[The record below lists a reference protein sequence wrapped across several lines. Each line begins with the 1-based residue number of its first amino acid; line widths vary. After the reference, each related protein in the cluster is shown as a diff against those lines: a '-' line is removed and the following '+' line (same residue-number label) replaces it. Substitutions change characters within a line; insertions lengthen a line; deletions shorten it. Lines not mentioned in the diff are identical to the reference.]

1 MNLKWT
7 EEQKKRLAQFYP
19 VTESWEELQRLF
31 PFSTKRGIQAAA
43 LRLGL
48 IKPRISNSSC
58 SHREDLFNIWTEES
72 TYLLGYLEADGT
84 FQFGSRSIRVTFA
97 ASQKDRK
104 YLEKL
109 KKLVSF
115 TGKTTSKDHNIQGK
129 TYRTYSFTV
138 TSRKWDRQLCYLLRW
153 NQIPP
158 IPVELIHHYIRGYF
172 DGDGSIFWSKQACN
186 YHSSLV
192 FSSRELADEF
202 AKLLRPIVDSR
213 LTIHKK
219 TNAQCW
225 YFNIAA
231 EGTKKLGKFLYKDAT
246 IFLDRKEKRFNESVA
261 PLRSDS

>member
-58 SHREDLFNIWTEES
+58 SHREDLFNTWTEES
-72 TYLLGYLEADGT
+72 TYLLGYLE
-84 FQFGSRSIRVTFA
+84 
-97 ASQKDRK
+97 
-104 YLEKL
+104 
-109 KKLVSF
+109 
-115 TGKTTSKDHNIQGK
+115 
-129 TYRTYSFTV
+129 
-138 TSRKWDRQLCYLLRW
+138 
-153 NQIPP
+153 
-158 IPVELIHHYIRGYF
+158 
-172 DGDGSIFWSKQACN
+172 
-186 YHSSLV
+186 
-192 FSSRELADEF
+192 
-202 AKLLRPIVDSR
+202 
-213 LTIHKK
+213 
-219 TNAQCW
+219 
-225 YFNIAA
+225 A